1 MPTFT
6 LTAVLNIVK
15 DSWTAAIW
23 HIGWQGK
30 LKKKSNGIKIA
41 HAGQVMLNWI
51 FELFVKLDSK

>member
-1 MPTFT
+1 MPTFM
-6 LTAVLNIVK
+6 LTAVFNFRNN
-15 DSWTAAIW
+15 SCTAATW

-30 LKKKSNGIKIA
+30 LKKKLNGIKIA